1 MAAPGH
7 AFTIRRAAELLG
19 CDEELL
25 WTLLGQLEPEDG
37 MMWVYDTGDEA
48 VPVFTDFGIETLRE
62 IVKDQFGN
70 AG

>member
-25 WTLLGQLEPEDG
+25 WTLLGQLEPEVG

-48 VPVFTDFGIETLRE
+48 VPVFTDFGIEILRA
-62 IVKDQFGN
+62 ITKDQL
-70 AG
+70 